1 MNRFRLTNVAG
12 LVLAAG
18 LCACVDGRSERELAV
33 AAAAMVESGDR
44 ATGLAM
50 FAEAL
55 ERHPESVELRIRM
68 ASVLVEDGRLA
79 PARVLLD
86 EAEALPMRDD
96 AAARLGQ
103 VHITWLE
110 ATAARAA
117 GRVEGVGADADLYRS
132 AVLELVNRRG
142 DPADRQALS
151 RLLLENA
158 RAALSR
164 NPGEALS
171 PEVIG
176 DPELATPEQAQAG
189 LDELDVLLDENG
201 PLGGRPELSDPA
213 LQEAR
218 ALQTRLR
225 HIVRGAAF
233 DDRFLAEQRPGWI
246 ADGRYDVQRD
256 AFIVLHVGPWGDDWP
271 DEPTDEL
278 MRQLC
283 QYTVARSTAR
293 QFASALVERD
303 SWERRNEISF
313 DVHEFDE
320 VDVRSV
326 EQRAIEDEA
335 MFACEFLLP
344 YRVVRRAALLLM
356 DRLAAEQSGPTP

>member
-1 MNRFRLTNVAG
+1 MF
-12 LVLAAG
+12 
-18 LCACVDGRSERELAV
+18 
-33 AAAAMVESGDR
+33 GD
-44 ATGLAM
+44 
-50 FAEAL
+50 AL
-55 ERHPESVELRIRM
+55 QRHPESVELRIRM
-68 ASVLVEDGRLA
+68 ATVLVEDGRLA
-79 PARVLLD
+79 PARALLD
-86 EAEALPMRDD
+86 EADALPMRDD
-96 AAARLGQ
+96 EAARLGQ
-103 VHITWLE
+103 VHIAWLE
-110 ATAARAA
+110 ATAERAA
-117 GRVEGVGADADLYRS
+117 GRVEGVGADADAYRS
-132 AVLELVNRRG
+132 AVLQLVHRRG
-142 DPADRQALS
+142 DPADRAALS

-189 LDELDVLLDENG
+189 LDELDVLLQENG

-225 HIVRGAAF
+225 HIVRGATF
-233 DDRFLAEQRPGWI
+233 DDRFLAEQRPDWI

-256 AFIVLHVGPWGDDWP
+256 AFIVMHLGPWGEEWP
-271 DEPTDEL
+271 EEASEEL
-278 MRQLC
+278 MRQIC

-293 QFASALVERD
+293 HFAATLVERD
-303 SWERRNEISF
+303 SWERRDEITF
-313 DVHEFDE
+313 DVHEFDD

-326 EQRAIEDEA
+326 EQRTMDTEPT
-335 MFACEFLLP
+335 FACEFLLP

-356 DRLAAEQSGPTP
+356 DRLAAEESAPAP